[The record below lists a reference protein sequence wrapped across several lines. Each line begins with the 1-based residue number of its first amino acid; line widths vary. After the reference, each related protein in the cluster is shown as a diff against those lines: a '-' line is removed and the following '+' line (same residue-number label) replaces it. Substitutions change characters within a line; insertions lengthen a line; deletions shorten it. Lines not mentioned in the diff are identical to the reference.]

1 MKLIRILLTPALS
14 ILLGSAWQA
23 QASVAPYT
31 TDANT
36 LVLYNFDS
44 ISGSVIANSAST
56 SSVNDGIYVNGSST
70 ATPITATSATPAVVP
85 SYAGFGNAL
94 NNFSNSNGF
103 YGVGVDVSN
112 DNAWNY
118 DGSTN
123 QDDFNVASAFFT
135 NTATGVGA
143 FTLEAMVYIP
153 TLSPGTNIHQEIWCS
168 DTATGTRAFQFRIEN
183 GGVLRFDAAALGA
196 SAYDASFDL
205 NTVTGTHAFAANTW
219 FHVAITYSYDGAN
232 PASTKFYWTRVDS
245 DATQANLVYTLS
257 SQPMTG
263 FAAATSANLV
273 FGNEGRT
280 NGGMTEGVRGLLDA
294 GRVSKV
300 ARAATEFIFTTAPGD
315 SDGDTL
321 LDAWETQYFG
331 NLTQTA
337 SGDPDGDGFNN
348 AAELAAGSSPT
359 VIAST
364 PSDTEGDG
372 LTDTWEITHFG
383 SIIAQNGS
391 GDPDRDFATN
401 LQEQAGSSNPT
412 SAAST
417 PDTDSDGLNDGWEIL
432 YFGNLAT
439 GNIDADSDGASN
451 AAEMAA
457 GSSPVDANWTPTHA
471 VLTHRWSFNGNL
483 TDSVGT
489 STATLVDP
497 DSNAAVG
504 GTATAGTS
512 AVALTGG
519 ASTTSAYINLG
530 ANLIGGKTTPVTIEL
545 WATQNAVQNW
555 GRIFDF
561 GSSTTEYLFMSWT
574 RGTNAATDQVEWID
588 GTTTNKPDTNQPY
601 VLGTQYHIVMTLTP
615 AVNTA
620 GALTGGTRVA
630 WYTAPATNTSSLVA
644 KGTFDTTMTLLNLN
658 DVNNWLGRSMWAGD
672 NVAAASYDEVRIWN
686 GALTSTEI
694 DQYQVA
700 GPNAFSIDDTDSDGL
715 PDTWETLYFG
725 NLAQTAS
732 ADPDSDGFNNAAEYT
747 GGSNPAIQ
755 AFTPLDTDA
764 DGLND
769 AWEISYFGNLAQSA
783 AADPDAD
790 GATNLQEYNAGSV
803 PNSNSS
809 YPDTDFDGLNDAWE
823 IRYFGNLDS
832 GLSDDPDD
840 DGYDNYTEQFAGTNP
855 ADYRSSGDSD
865 ADGLPDGWEI
875 HYFKLAGETGLA
887 NSSAIL
893 ARQAP
898 ADDPD
903 ADGFTNLQEYN
914 LFTDPALQSSIPGDI
929 NNDGVSDGTVLITG
943 DIIGTTSFNTGLNW
957 KDAATPLAGANY
969 VVALNGLR
977 TPATGDVTFA
987 GDKLI
992 LTTAG
997 TNVGTLIWK
1006 TTGAATFPILQFD
1019 GGMINQAATTA
1030 AVAINGSVLVTKP
1043 STLWANNGAFLVN
1056 APISGTGNLTFTGGN
1071 LVTFAGVNPHT
1082 GNLTV
1087 SNTAG
1092 FTLASSGA
1100 MKFVLGAP
1108 GVNNA
1113 VTGTGPVV
1121 FNGAFSLDV
1130 TGASATLGDTW
1141 LLITTSGAKTYGAS
1155 FSVTGYVTDGAAVG
1169 ARKWSSL
1176 GSAPFYRFD
1185 EATGTVTVVT
1195 NPDSDND
1202 GLTDAWEIS
1211 NFGDLSHNGSADTD
1225 SDGSTDAAEFTA
1237 GTNPILDTS
1246 WPDTD
1251 ADGVKDSWELATFGN
1266 LATATITDK
1275 DGDTLLDTWELTY
1288 FASITTQNGTTDSD
1302 SDTFDN
1308 LAEQA
1313 ARSNPALAASVP
1325 GDINGD
1331 GVADGHRLLTGDT
1344 VGTTSFNAG
1353 LNWEGTVT
1361 PATGE
1366 NYFVDVQS
1374 LRTPADALDYTFAG
1388 NHLVIFTGGNLLV
1401 KGTGI
1406 ITLPNGVLDGGR
1418 LHNATNGNVV
1428 ATIAGA
1434 INVRSASEIYTQNG
1448 GITITAAL
1456 SGTGNLVFTGPNP
1469 VTFAGT
1475 NTYKGSLSLL
1485 NTAGF
1490 TLASTGTLTFAP
1502 AANGITNAITGTN
1515 PAILDGTFSIDTS
1528 ATSTVSGSSWVLVAT
1543 SGAKTYGATFTVN
1556 GFTADAGALGARK
1569 WTSGSYQYDEATS
1582 TLSVTAPPLSALQS
1596 WRVIHFG
1603 DSANSASGANNAD
1616 PDGDGRSNL
1625 LEYALGSDPMAANTN
1640 APVTLSTSGSFL
1652 TLAFNTIADPSLSY
1666 VVQASSDLSTWAP
1679 AQTYTGLSSAGT
1691 ITYTDTTTLGS
1702 TTRRFLRL
1710 SVSAQ

>member
-1 MKLIRILLTPALS
+1 MTPSAHPVKRSLAYLKLTAALALTGALGTAHAAYQAVETFNNLNTGALGGQNGWAVSTESTTAAPAVAADPADAVNKVLAMAGVRDAAKALPTAIADASGGTLFYRIRIGGLT
-14 ILLGSAWQA
+14 
-23 QASVAPYT
+23 
-31 TDANT
+31 N
-36 LVLYNFDS
+36 
-44 ISGSVIANSAST
+44 
-56 SSVNDGIYVNGSST
+56 
-70 ATPITATSATPAVVP
+70 
-85 SYAGFGNAL
+85 
-94 NNFSNSNGF
+94 
-103 YGVGVDVSN
+103 DVSF
-112 DNAWNY
+112 
-118 DGSTN
+118 G
-123 QDDFNVASAFFT
+123 
-135 NTATGVGA
+135 
-143 FTLEAMVYIP
+143 
-153 TLSPGTNIHQEIWCS
+153 LSY
-168 DTATGTRAFQFRIEN
+168 
-183 GGVLRFDAAALGA
+183 V
-196 SAYDASFDL
+196 
-205 NTVTGTHAFAANTW
+205 
-219 FHVAITYSYDGAN
+219 N
-232 PASTKFYWTRVDS
+232 PASLTAFTGYEIQGNITGTNGNFGSRDGATNRSPLLNLVANSWYNVWYVINTTADS
-245 DATQANLVYTLS
+245 YQLYVQRDGDATY
-257 SQPMTG
+257 
-263 FAAATSANLV
+263 ATQTQIAS
-273 FGNEGRT
+273 
-280 NGGMTEGVRGLLDA
+280 
-294 GRVSKV
+294 
-300 ARAATEFIFTTAPGD
+300 
-315 SDGDTL
+315 SDGTWNFRNASAASALTSFVILSNSATTNIYFDDIYVDTSVTPNL
-321 LDAWETQYFG
+321 TNPALAAVTDADLDGLNDTWEIFYFG
-331 NLTQTA
+331 NTSSQNGAGDPDADGFTNEQEETASSVPNNLASTPSDIDADGLTDTWEVTYFVNRTA
-337 SGDPDGDGFNN
+337 QSGSGDPDGDGASNLQEQAAGTNPAN
-348 AAELAAGSSPT
+348 AASAPD
-359 VIAST
+359 
-364 PSDTEGDG
+364 SDADG
-372 LTDTWEITHFG
+372 LNDAWEIRFFG
-383 SIIAQNGS
+383 TIAAQNGS
-391 GDPDRDFATN
+391 G
-401 LQEQAGSSNPT
+401 
-412 SAAST
+412 
-417 PDTDSDGLNDGWEIL
+417 
-432 YFGNLAT
+432 
-439 GNIDADSDGASN
+439 DADSDGASN

-457 GSSPVDANWTPTHA
+457 GSSPTNVNWTPTQA
-471 VLTHRWSFNGNL
+471 VLANRWSFDGNL
-483 TDSVGT
+483 TDSVGG
-489 STATLVDP
+489 SNATIVDP
-497 DSNAAVG
+497 DANSAVG
-504 GTATAGTS
+504 GTVTQTSTAVT
-512 AVALTGG
+512 LTGG
-519 ASTTSAYINLG
+519 ASTSSAAVKLGTSL
-530 ANLIGGKTTPVTIEL
+530 LSGKTAPVTLEF
-545 WATQNAVQNW
+545 WAAQNAVQNW

-574 RGTNAATDQVEWID
+574 RGTAAAQDRAEWVD
-588 GTTTNKPDTNQPY
+588 GVNTGVSDT
-601 VLGTQYHIVMTLTP
+601 VLGYTLGTKYHIVLTLTP
-615 AVNTA
+615 AA
-620 GALTGGTRVA
+620 YTGGSLASGTRVT
-630 WYTAPATNTSSLVA
+630 WYVASAVTTTGLSA
-644 KGTFDTTMTLLNLN
+644 KGTFDTANTLANLN
-658 DVNNWLGRSMWAGD
+658 DVNNWLGRSMWASD
-672 NVAAASYDEVRIWN
+672 NVAAATYDEVRIWN
-686 GALTSTEI
+686 GALTNDAINT
-694 DQYQVA
+694 YQLA
-700 GPNAFSIDDTDSDGL
+700 GPNSFTFVDTDADGL
-715 PDTWETLYFG
+715 SDPWETAYFG
-725 NLAQTAS
+725 DLTKS
-732 ADPDSDGFNNAAEYT
+732 GTADPDSDGFTNAAEYT
-747 GGSNPAIQ
+747 GGSNPTVTASI
-755 AFTPLDTDA
+755 PSDVDG
-764 DGLND
+764 DGLPDN
-769 AWEISYFGNLAQSA
+769 WEISYFGNLAQSA

-893 ARQAP
+893 ARQAT

-1056 APISGTGNLTFTGGN
+1056 APISGTGNLTLTGGN

-1195 NPDSDND
+1195 NPDADND

-1515 PAILDGTFSIDTS
+1515 PAFLNGTFSIDTS